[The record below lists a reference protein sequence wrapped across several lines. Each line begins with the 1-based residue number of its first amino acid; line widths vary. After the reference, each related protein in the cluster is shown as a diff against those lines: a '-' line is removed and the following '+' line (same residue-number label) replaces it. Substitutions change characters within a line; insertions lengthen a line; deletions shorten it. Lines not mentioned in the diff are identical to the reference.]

1 MRRSVLLILIIAL
14 SLFNFCGKKK
24 NPSETVTPID
34 KTLASQ
40 TVSALNPQGVNY
52 SGSSEQIAAVFYIKE
67 CRYEPE
73 KPTAFTDITV
83 VPIINEEFS
92 TDESILRNI
101 SFQYRWI
108 INKTEITGIKE
119 NKLPKTFFKKKDWIQ
134 CRVQAFFN
142 DKKTAEYRGN
152 LIRIQNSPPSL
163 NLQSTSE
170 IKIPGEFTYQ
180 ITASDPDNDPLT
192 YSLIAPLDLGININ
206 TETGLIVWP
215 INEELAKKSPA
226 NEIKFA
232 VSDSDGGKAEGSI
245 IINFLTKEIEKK

>member
-1 MRRSVLLILIIAL
+1 MRRSVLLILLIAI
-14 SLFNFCGKKK
+14 SLFCFCNKKK
-24 NPSETVTPID
+24 NSGETGIPID
-34 KTLASQ
+34 KTPASKAVNELNQ
-40 TVSALNPQGVNY
+40 QEENYMGSA
-52 SGSSEQIAAVFYIKE
+52 EQIAGIFYIKE

-83 VPIINEEFS
+83 TPVINEGFS
-92 TDESILRNI
+92 TEESILRKI

-108 INKTEITGIKE
+108 INNTEITGIKE

-134 CRVQAFFN
+134 CRVRAFFN
-142 DKKTAEYRGN
+142 DKKTAEYRGK
-152 LIRIQNSPPSL
+152 LIRIQNSPPKL
-163 NLQSTSE
+163 EIQPTSE
-170 IKIPGEFTYQ
+170 IKIPGEYRYL
-180 ITASDPDNDPLT
+180 IKASDPDNDPLT
-192 YSLIAPLDLGININ
+192 YSLIAPLDVGININ

>member
-1 MRRSVLLILIIAL
+1 MRRSVFLIIIIAL
-14 SLFNFCGKKK
+14 SLFASCSKKK
-24 NPSETVTPID
+24 NPGETAMPVD
-34 KTLASQ
+34 KTPASR
-40 TVSALNPQGVNY
+40 AFNEFNPQEENY
-52 SGSSEQIAAVFYIKE
+52 MGSSEQIAAVFYIKE
-67 CRYEPE
+67 CQYEPE

-83 VPIINEEFS
+83 VPIINEGF
-92 TDESILRNI
+92 TADESILRNI

-108 INKTEITGIKE
+108 VNNTEITEVKE
-119 NKLPKTFFKKKDWIQ
+119 NKLPKAFFKKKDWIQ

-170 IKIPGEFTYQ
+170 IKIPGEFRYSIQAT
-180 ITASDPDNDPLT
+180 DPDNDPLT
-192 YSLIAPLDLGININ
+192 YSLIAPLDAGININ
-206 TETGLIVWP
+206 TETGLVVWP
-215 INEELAKKSPA
+215 INEDLAKKSPA